1 MRLWPGLLVSVD
13 RRFLAEVCAS
23 LGACELRRLLR
34 IGWTFQWPWPCSC
47 VHFRST
53 ILRCLVPEVVMDG
66 QYMHQHDPVGSCLG
80 EAVSDFHTFTI
91 KATMFSDG
99 LSPVWNVSCV
109 FPIVWYSFILLFH
122 HVSSIFN
129 IFLTPFCFIQ
139 ELLPSSSL
147 STSSVAAAYDTT
159 TELAAAPGARRP
171 LDEQT
176 EPRHRIFKYLQGPWC
191 LQWNSKWSKFGPL
204 GGSKLFGVR
213 V

>member
-1 MRLWPGLLVSVD
+1 
-13 RRFLAEVCAS
+13 
-23 LGACELRRLLR
+23 
-34 IGWTFQWPWPCSC
+34 
-47 VHFRST
+47 
-53 ILRCLVPEVVMDG
+53 
-66 QYMHQHDPVGSCLG
+66 MHQRDPVGSCLG

-91 KATMFSDG
+91 KTTMFSDG
-99 LSPVWNVSCV
+99 LSPVWNVSYV

-176 EPRHRIFKYLQGPWC
+176 EPRHRIFKGHGGHDVCNGTLNGLTSALWAVANC
-191 LQWNSKWSKFGPL
+191 LGFES
-204 GGSKLFGVR
+204 R